1 MFVKGTLKITSILLI
16 LAIILLLFRYTLIS
30 FIIFLII
37 AFLLQFFRDPS
48 RKTPEDEGVIVAS
61 ADGRFLNG
69 KIDIIKIVESEDHL
83 TRQVLEKHE
92 KGILISTYMSGLDV
106 HVNRVPITGRIIKT
120 QYYPGKFKLAQGDV
134 HKENE
139 KNLIVIESKYGKIG
153 VVQIAGFVA
162 RRIVQYVQMGDI
174 VHTGDRLGMIRF
186 GSRVDV
192 IIPYKNSQLMIYK
205 GGRPKAGETIIAR
218 MTDKDTKKINHE

>member
-92 KGILISTYMSGLDV
+92 KGMVVGKCRDGGLGLHLV
-106 HVNRVPITGRIIKT
+106 VEGGCG
-120 QYYPGKFKLAQGDV
+120 QYGWRLDQPSVRL
-134 HKENE
+134 
-139 KNLIVIESKYGKIG
+139 
-153 VVQIAGFVA
+153 
-162 RRIVQYVQMGDI
+162 RR
-174 VHTGDRLGMIRF
+174 
-186 GSRVDV
+186 
-192 IIPYKNSQLMIYK
+192 
-205 GGRPKAGETIIAR
+205 
-218 MTDKDTKKINHE
+218 